1 MALVDSQESGA
12 FEKRLTS
19 TDFAEIGATGLIQYQ
34 GEVREEFLRQL
45 QGRSG
50 YATYREM
57 ADNNPVIGA
66 ILHAV
71 DMLIRT
77 VDWQVEPSDPDE
89 QQSVEIAEFVSSC
102 LTDMSHSWADTLSSI
117 LSMLVYGF
125 SYHEI
130 VYKRRN
136 GPEAKDSGNRS
147 RHEDGLIG
155 WRKLPIRD
163 QNTIRQ
169 WKFDDEGGIQGAY
182 QEDVLAGRNDVFIP
196 IEKALLFR
204 TTTQRNNPK
213 GRSILRNAFVSWY
226 YQKRIQE
233 IEAIGIERDLAGLP
247 IALVPPHLLS
257 NNATVEE
264 AAALDEIKK
273 IVRNIRRDEQEG
285 VVFPLVYD
293 PETGQQAYKLE
304 LMSSGGG
311 RQFDTSQIIARY
323 DQRIAMTV
331 LADFILLGHDQ
342 VGTQALSVSKIQ
354 LFADSLAAWLQGIT
368 GVFNSHAIPRLLQI
382 NGISL
387 RNTPQLTFTPP
398 RQVDIS
404 VIGDYVGNLV
414 GAGALFPDQG
424 LQEYLRNIAGLPL
437 EESEQV

>member
-1 MALVDSQESGA
+1 VALVDSQESGA